1 MSGLLRRTTHLFVT
15 AKRCAHAQSL
25 SRIYDAVRE
34 ACANITAAPR
44 VDPRGVFVN
53 NELDLGSVGV
63 YGFDY
68 DYTLAVYTR
77 ELNEL
82 IYNLA
87 LRRLIS
93 QFKYPAGLLD
103 LPYDLTF
110 AIRGLHFD
118 VQSSCL
124 LKVDAYSQ
132 IQTGAVYRGRRQL
145 SDEEVKELFPG
156 LCLPNMEGRQMPQL
170 IDLFSLP
177 WAGLLSTVV
186 HYCDT
191 NKIVFDPKSLFNDLA
206 ECVKQVHITGE
217 MYRKVS
223 ENLKEYVHPN
233 EGLKEY
239 LELLHTSGK
248 ELFVVTNS
256 PYPFL

>member
-1 MSGLLRRTTHLFVT
+1 M
-15 AKRCAHAQSL
+15 
-25 SRIYDAVRE
+25 VR
-34 ACANITAAPR
+34 N
-44 VDPRGVFVN
+44 GM
-53 NELDLGSVGV
+53 
-63 YGFDY
+63 
-68 DYTLAVYTR
+68 
-77 ELNEL
+77 
-82 IYNLA
+82 
-87 LRRLIS
+87 
-93 QFKYPAGLLD
+93 YPAGLLD

-233 EGLKEY
+233 EGLKDY
-239 LELLHTSGK
+239 LETALPCALTCHLFHTAHFYDLDDGVRIIDAGLHGG
-248 ELFVVTNS
+248 EGQQEVRAPRGVT
-256 PYPFL
+256 PRLQF